1 MTNKLND
8 GLRVKPIADFSSD
21 DLHKTH
27 KEEMDEYIRL
37 RIQGFCRGKAM
48 RQAFSIPLNRGV
60 YEEDAHQLE
69 AHPYFVEG
77 FNQALRETPI
87 SELWDERKAV
97 ILLASLANGETDS
110 RTKALAAK
118 ELNIICGI
126 TR

>member
-1 MTNKLND
+1 MTNKLTD
-8 GLRVKPIADFSSD
+8 GLRVKPIADFSAD
-21 DLHKTH
+21 DIDVTH
-27 KEEMDEYIRL
+27 KSEIDEYIRL

-69 AHPYFVEG
+69 AHPYFATA
-77 FNQALRETPI
+77 FNKALRETPI

-97 ILLASLANGETDS
+97 LLLASLANGDTDN